1 MIEKIEGERER
12 EKSSKTVQGRE
23 TENQITLDQYHDTLG
38 QRKRLQKGKLY
49 PTAFSSF
56 IVQNINFQF
65 SHNIGLNNLIYFF

>member
-38 QRKRLQKGKLY
+38 QRKRLQKGKLS
-49 PTAFSSF
+49 PTAFSNF